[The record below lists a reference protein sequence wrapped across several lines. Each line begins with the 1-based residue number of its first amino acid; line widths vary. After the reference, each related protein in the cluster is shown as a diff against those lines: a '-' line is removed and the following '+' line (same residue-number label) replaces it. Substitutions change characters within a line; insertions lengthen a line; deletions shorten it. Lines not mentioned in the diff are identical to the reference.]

1 LKSLIVTKF
10 ISGLALKAIL
20 VTALSFS
27 ASLNSHA
34 QKPKAAELDLIEW
47 NETRPLEWKDYP
59 FRRVRKVGY
68 VAITSVKHSVKGYI
82 RNGLPEF
89 DIKVYFD
96 TKESWT
102 GDTTDVKLL
111 SHERLHFDIGEIYR
125 RKIEARIIEL
135 QSKGEKR
142 AGVYRAEIK
151 NILIQFNKFSNQYD
165 EESGNGRKKEE
176 QLRWEGIVSAE
187 LKRLHK

>member
-1 LKSLIVTKF
+1 MTVLIFGT
-10 ISGLALKAIL
+10 
-20 VTALSFS
+20 
-27 ASLNSHA
+27 SLNSHA

-47 NETRPLEWKDYP
+47 NEARPLEWRDYP

-68 VAITSVKHSVKGYI
+68 VAITSVKHSVKGYM

-96 TKESWT
+96 MKESWT

-125 RKIEARIIEL
+125 RKIETRIIEL
-135 QSKGEKR
+135 QVKGEKR

-165 EESGNGRKKEE
+165 EESGNGRKKEG